1 MQYQYLTGSVDSV
14 GPLRRSSLQELK
26 RQHERAI
33 GIVKQQADV
42 EAEPGGCAGI
52 YRTH

>member
-1 MQYQYLTGSVDSV
+1 MRDAFHLKVEQ
-14 GPLRRSSLQELK
+14 LQELK

-42 EAEPGGCAGI
+42 EAGWKFRG
-52 YRTH
+52 